1 MPIVSSSQANGEPRL
16 CPRFN
21 PLLPA
26 KRGALCQGGGIRES
40 AGQLGASSGGEE
52 NRLLMQSFDAR
63 SSPRTTRRPQGSPFG
78 PGAQGAGCSPAL
90 QAGPGALLASRRS
103 ARIASPGELSPSFQY
118 QATQQ
123 TYNCNEDGDNKSD
136 DSPSPKRRRLSHSV
150 LEIQSASPPQTP
162 PMRPWE
168 ITVNRRPP
176 SAPFNQRRFSGER
189 CNTPAHHRR
198 SFNHFTFL
206 PVCCSPPARRQW
218 GRRDR
223 PLHNPINQD
232 ENYHHPPYSQQLPID
247 ENRSYNHT
255 NLSPRMLHPAAHP
268 PQQNPVMVDLHEQMH
283 QGTVPVS
290 YTVTTVT
297 AHGFPLHAG
306 QHIPGCNTQ
315 QVPACSVMFS
325 GQHYPV
331 CCVPPP
337 LIHACTMQ
345 HLPVSYQAFPP
356 LISSEHFILH
366 PPHLPPHQH
375 PHLPP
380 LGQFVPIQPQ
390 HPRLPLQRI
399 ENEVEMRGDQHP
411 VGGFTYPPSHHPPAM
426 PTSVP
431 LQYLPHDPLHQE
443 LPFGV
448 PYPHVMPR
456 RMTGQRY
463 RLQQPLPPPP
473 PYYPS
478 FLPYFLSM
486 LPVPPA
492 VGPAIS
498 VELEVEDVEVENY
511 EALLNLAERLGEA
524 KPRGLTKADIEQLP
538 SYRFNPEN
546 HQSEQTL
553 CVVCF
558 SDFETRQLLRVLPC
572 NHEFHAKCVDKWLKT
587 NRTCP
592 ICRADA
598 SEVHRDLE

>member
-1 MPIVSSSQANGEPRL
+1 MPIVSNSQANGDGRL
-16 CPRFN
+16 RPRFN
-21 PLLPA
+21 ARLPA
-26 KRGALCQGGGIRES
+26 KRGSRCPAGGIREAAS
-40 AGQLGASSGGEE
+40 PDAEGSSRLLLPPVEARARAGRLSPAAGPDNPLRPRARGAS
-52 NRLLMQSFDAR
+52 
-63 SSPRTTRRPQGSPFG
+63 
-78 PGAQGAGCSPAL
+78 CSPAL
-90 QAGPGALLASRRS
+90 QQPAGSGALLAARRS
-103 ARIASPGELSPSFQY
+103 ARISAAGELSSSFQY
-118 QATQQ
+118 QASQQ
-123 TYNCNEDGDNKSD
+123 TYNCNEEGDNKSD
-136 DSPSPKRRRLSHSV
+136 DSPSPKRRRVSHSA

-198 SFNHFTFL
+198 S
-206 PVCCSPPARRQW
+206 PPARRQW

-255 NLSPRMLHPAAHP
+255 SLSPRMLHPAAHP
-268 PQQNPVMVDLHEQMH
+268 PQQSPVMVDLHEQMH

-390 HPRLPLQRI
+390 HPRLP
-399 ENEVEMRGDQHP
+399 
-411 VGGFTYPPSHHPPAM
+411 
-426 PTSVP
+426 
-431 LQYLPHDPLHQE
+431 
-443 LPFGV
+443 
-448 PYPHVMPR
+448 YPHVMPR

-558 SDFETRQLLRVLPC
+558 SDFESRQLLRVLPC